1 MTDKKLKLLN
11 ILRSVELDYIKKN
24 ESDYFR
30 NKKILITGVSGI
42 IGINLLFFFDT
53 LIKQKNIK
61 IYIDGIYNN
70 SVFNFVKNYFKKNKL
85 VKFKKIDLSKKKI
98 NLKKKYDLIFHC
110 AGYGQPSKFL
120 RFSRSTYRLN
130 STAIMGLEN
139 NLKKTENL
147 FI

>member
-85 VKFKKIDLSKKKI
+85 VKFKKIDLSKKK
-98 NLKKKYDLIFHC
+98 N
-110 AGYGQPSKFL
+110 
-120 RFSRSTYRLN
+120 
-130 STAIMGLEN
+130 
-139 NLKKTENL
+139 
-147 FI
+147 

>member
-85 VKFKKIDLSKKKI
+85 VKFKKIDLSKKK
-98 NLKKKYDLIFHC
+98 LI
-110 AGYGQPSKFL
+110 
-120 RFSRSTYRLN
+120 
-130 STAIMGLEN
+130 
-139 NLKKTENL
+139 
-147 FI
+147 